1 MKFEHFAINVPDTR
15 ATVRWYQDNLGLRI
29 ARTRAEDPYT
39 TFLADDTGRII
50 IELYSNTKATYP
62 DWPTMHPLNFHIAF
76 VSEDPIADA
85 KRLVA
90 AGGTPFSE
98 ETMPDDDG
106 ARPVGRVPAVREAR
120 YAFPGDPR
128 QVISQVS
135 KKITKSPRRHSS
147 VPRIPLS

>member
-98 ETMPDDDG
+98 ETMPDGSILTMVRDPWG
-106 ARPVGRVPAVREAR
+106 VSLQFVKRGTPVPA
-120 YAFPGDPR
+120 
-128 QVISQVS
+128 
-135 KKITKSPRRHSS
+135 
-147 VPRIPLS
+147 IPAK

>member
-15 ATVRWYQDNLGLRI
+15 ATVRWYQENLGLRI

-39 TFLADDTGRII
+39 TFLADDTGRIM

-62 DWPTMHPLNFHIAF
+62 DWPTAHPLNFHVAF

-90 AGGTPFSE
+90 AGGKAFSE
-98 ETMPDDDG
+98 ETMPDGSVLTMVRDPWG
-106 ARPVGRVPAVREAR
+106 VSLQFVKRGTPFPAIA
-120 YAFPGDPR
+120 A
-128 QVISQVS
+128 
-135 KKITKSPRRHSS
+135 
-147 VPRIPLS
+147 L